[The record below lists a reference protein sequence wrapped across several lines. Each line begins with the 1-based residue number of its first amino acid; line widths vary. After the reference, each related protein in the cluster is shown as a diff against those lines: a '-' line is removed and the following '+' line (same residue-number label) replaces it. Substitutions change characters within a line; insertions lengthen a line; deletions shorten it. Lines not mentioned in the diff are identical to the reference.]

1 MNNISN
7 TGSSQGLLDVQNAPS
22 SVALDIDRVGVK
34 HVELPLVVKDKDKG
48 RQHTVAS
55 VDMGVDLPAA
65 YKGTHMSRFVEALEN
80 WREASGEELDY
91 ASMKR
96 LLSDVLTRLNAHR
109 AYAKFSFPYFRTRR
123 APVSGQAAPV
133 RYLCRLTGELEK
145 GQEGPRFLLE
155 LEVPVTTVCPCSKAI
170 SRAGAHGQR
179 AVVRMGLRM
188 SRFEWLEGFIDM
200 AEESGSAPIHTLLKR
215 PDEKFVTE
223 QAYDNALFVED
234 VVRNVATRLERHS
247 HVTWFRVEVESE
259 ESIHGHNAFASIE
272 RSISR
277 K

>member
-1 MNNISN
+1 MSTISES
-7 TGSSQGLLDVQNAPS
+7 GAPLKDVQSSPS
-22 SVALDIDRVGVK
+22 TVALDIDRVGVK
-34 HVELPLVVKDKDKG
+34 HVELPLVVKDRDKG

-80 WREASGEELDY
+80 WREASAEELDY
-91 ASMKR
+91 TSMKR

-109 AYAKFSFPYFRTRR
+109 AYARFSFPYFRTRR

-133 RYLCRLTGELEK
+133 RYRCRLTGELEQ

-179 AVVRMGLRM
+179 ALVRMGIRM
-188 SRFEWLEGFIDM
+188 SRFEWLEGFIDI
-200 AEESGSAPIHTLLKR
+200 AEESGSAPIYTLLKR

-234 VVRNVATRLERHS
+234 VVRNVATKLEQHA

-272 RSISR
+272 RSVTR
-277 K
+277 A

>member
-1 MNNISN
+1 MN
-7 TGSSQGLLDVQNAPS
+7 TTPDTAHTLMDVQSSPS
-22 SVALDIDRVGVK
+22 SVALDIDRVGIK
-34 HVELPLVVKDKDKG
+34 HVELPLVVKDRDRG
-48 RQHTVAS
+48 HQHTVAS
-55 VDMGVDLPAA
+55 IDMGVDLPAA

-80 WREASGEELDY
+80 WREASAEELDY

-96 LLSDVLTRLNAHR
+96 LLSDVLTRLHAHR
-109 AYAKFSFPYFRTRR
+109 AYARFSFPYFRTRR
-123 APVSGQAAPV
+123 APVSGQSAPV
-133 RYLCRLTGELEK
+133 RYLCRLTGELEE

-179 AVVRMGLRM
+179 AIVRMSLRM
-188 SRFEWLEGFIDM
+188 SRFEWLEGFIDI

-234 VVRNVATRLERHS
+234 VVRNVATKLERHT

-259 ESIHGHNAFASIE
+259 ESIHEHNAFASIE
-272 RSISR
+272 RTVHTE

>member
-1 MNNISN
+1 MSTISES
-7 TGSSQGLLDVQNAPS
+7 GAPLKDVQSSPS
-22 SVALDIDRVGVK
+22 TVARDIDRVGVK
-34 HVELPLVVKDKDKG
+34 HVELPLVVKDRDKG

-80 WREASGEELDY
+80 WREASAEELDY
-91 ASMKR
+91 TSMKR

-109 AYAKFSFPYFRTRR
+109 AYARFSFPYFRTRR

-133 RYLCRLTGELEK
+133 RYRCRLTGELEQ

-179 AVVRMGLRM
+179 ALVRMGIRM
-188 SRFEWLEGFIDM
+188 SRFEWLEGFIDI
-200 AEESGSAPIHTLLKR
+200 AEESGSAPIYTLLKR

-234 VVRNVATRLERHS
+234 VVRNVATRLEQHA

-272 RSISR
+272 RSVNR
-277 K
+277 A

>member
-1 MNNISN
+1 MSTISEA
-7 TGSSQGLLDVQNAPS
+7 GSLTDVQSSPS

-34 HVELPLVVKDKDKG
+34 HVELPLVVKDRDKG
-48 RQHTVAS
+48 HQHTVAS

-91 ASMKR
+91 NSMKR
-96 LLSDVLTRLNAHR
+96 LLSDVLTRLDAHR
-109 AYAKFSFPYFRTRR
+109 AYARFSFPYFRTRH

-145 GQEGPRFLLE
+145 GREGPRFLLE

-179 AVVRMGLRM
+179 ATVRMRLRM
-188 SRFEWLEGFIDM
+188 SRFEWLEGFIDI
-200 AEESGSAPIHTLLKR
+200 AEESGSAPIYTLLKR

-234 VVRNVATRLERHS
+234 VVRNVATRLEKHS
-247 HVTWFRVEVESE
+247 HVTWFSVEVESE
-259 ESIHGHNAFASIE
+259 ESIDGHNAFASIE
-272 RSISR
+272 RSVARS
-277 K
+277 